1 MVVIDIVL
9 WLPTLVWGAIFIWSY
24 RREPRQFRN
33 AFFFF
38 FLCVSAL
45 GALSSELDRFDQW
58 WIMLPIGLA
67 VVLAPFITIFFMLVN
82 EVQLVRREGFSLS
95 HALPLLFACAIVSW
109 FLAVPLALIVQA
121 PGLVLGFLLALTL
134 CGAWFFLSFT
144 ALLLYSWLYR
154 SLPRKRQ
161 YDFIVIHGAG
171 LNGTDLTPLLRGRV
185 DRAYDLWVKQ
195 DKKGVFVPSGGRGA
209 DEEIS
214 EAEAMARYLRSRGV
228 PDSAIVLE
236 DRSTTTWENLTYS
249 RDLITR
255 LSSGTPERAALVT
268 SDYHV
273 FRTAMYA
280 RAVGFNAD
288 GLGSK
293 TASYY
298 FPTAFIREFIA
309 ISRRY
314 WWPYALI
321 MGLWAL
327 ATVAIYALS
336 AVS

>member
-1 MVVIDIVL
+1 
-9 WLPTLVWGAIFIWSY
+9 
-24 RREPRQFRN
+24 PRF
-33 AFFFF
+33 
-38 FLCVSAL
+38 
-45 GALSSELDRFDQW
+45 
-58 WIMLPIGLA
+58 
-67 VVLAPFITIFFMLVN
+67 
-82 EVQLVRREGFSLS
+82 
-95 HALPLLFACAIVSW
+95 
-109 FLAVPLALIVQA
+109 
-121 PGLVLGFLLALTL
+121 VLGFLFAMTL

-171 LNGTDLTPLLRGRV
+171 LNGTELTPLLRGRV
-185 DRAYDLWVKQ
+185 DRAYDLWIKQ
-195 DKKGVFVPSGGRGA
+195 QKRGIFIPSGGQGS

-214 EAEAMARYLRSRGV
+214 EAEAMARYLRSREV

-249 RDLITR
+249 RDLIAQ
-255 LSSGTPERAALVT
+255 LSEGNLPRTALVT

-293 TASYY
+293 TAGYY

-314 WWPYALI
+314 WWPYAVI

-327 ATVAIYALS
+327 VTVAIYALS
-336 AVS
+336 ALQ

>member
-9 WLPTLVWGAIFIWSY
+9 WLSTLVWGAIFIWSY

-38 FLCVSAL
+38 FLCASAL
-45 GALSSELDRFDQW
+45 GALSSQLDQW
-58 WIMLPIGLA
+58 WIILPIGLA
-67 VVLAPFITIFFMLVN
+67 VALAPFITIIFMLVN

-95 HALPLLFACAIVSW
+95 HALPLLFACAIVAW
-109 FLAVPLALIVQA
+109 FLAVPLALVVQA
-121 PGLVLGFLLALTL
+121 PRLVLGFLFALTL

-214 EAEAMARYLRSRGV
+214 EAEAMARYLRSRRV

-255 LSSGTPERAALVT
+255 LSSATPERAALVT

>member
-1 MVVIDIVL
+1 
-9 WLPTLVWGAIFIWSY
+9 
-24 RREPRQFRN
+24 
-33 AFFFF
+33 
-38 FLCVSAL
+38 
-45 GALSSELDRFDQW
+45 
-58 WIMLPIGLA
+58 
-67 VVLAPFITIFFMLVN
+67 
-82 EVQLVRREGFSLS
+82 
-95 HALPLLFACAIVSW
+95 
-109 FLAVPLALIVQA
+109 
-121 PGLVLGFLLALTL
+121 
-134 CGAWFFLSFT
+134 
-144 ALLLYSWLYR
+144 
-154 SLPRKRQ
+154 
-161 YDFIVIHGAG
+161 
-171 LNGTDLTPLLRGRV
+171 
-185 DRAYDLWVKQ
+185 
-195 DKKGVFVPSGGRGA
+195 
-209 DEEIS
+209 
-214 EAEAMARYLRSRGV
+214 MARYLRSRGV

-255 LSSGTPERAALVT
+255 LSSATPERAALVT

-309 ISRRY
+309 ISRHY

-327 ATVAIYALS
+327 ATVAIYVLS

>member
-1 MVVIDIVL
+1 
-9 WLPTLVWGAIFIWSY
+9 
-24 RREPRQFRN
+24 
-33 AFFFF
+33 
-38 FLCVSAL
+38 
-45 GALSSELDRFDQW
+45 
-58 WIMLPIGLA
+58 
-67 VVLAPFITIFFMLVN
+67 MLVN

-95 HALPLLFACAIVSW
+95 HALPLLFACAIVAW
-109 FLAVPLALIVQA
+109 FLAVPLALVVEA
-121 PGLVLGFLLALTL
+121 PGLVLGFLFALTL

-161 YDFIVIHGAG
+161 YEFIVIHGAG

-185 DRAYDLWVKQ
+185 DRAYELWVNQGKE
-195 DKKGVFVPSGGRGA
+195 GVFVPSGGRGA

-228 PDSAIVLE
+228 SDSAIVLE

-249 RDLITR
+249 RDLIAR
-255 LSSGTPERAALVT
+255 LSNGTPERVALVT

-280 RAVGFNAD
+280 RAVGFSAD

-298 FPTAFIREFIA
+298 FPTAFIREFIV

-327 ATVAIYALS
+327 AMVTIYALS
-336 AVS
+336 AVR

>member
-1 MVVIDIVL
+1 M
-9 WLPTLVWGAIFIWSY
+9 LVWGAIFIWSY
-24 RREPRQFRN
+24 RREPRHFRN

-38 FLCVSAL
+38 FLCTSAL
-45 GALSSELDRFDQW
+45 GALSFQLDQW
-58 WIMLPIGLA
+58 WITLPIGLA
-67 VVLAPFITIFFMLVN
+67 VALAPFITIIFMLVN

-95 HALPLLFACAIVSW
+95 HALPLLFACAIVAW
-109 FLAVPLALIVQA
+109 FLAVPLALVVQA
-121 PGLVLGFLLALTL
+121 PRLVLGFLFALTL

-209 DEEIS
+209 DEAIS
-214 EAEAMARYLRSRGV
+214 EAEAMAQYLRSRGV

-255 LSSGTPERAALVT
+255 LSSATPERAALVT

>member
-1 MVVIDIVL
+1 MIDIVL

-38 FLCVSAL
+38 FLCASAL
-45 GALSSELDRFDQW
+45 GALSSQLDQW
-58 WIMLPIGLA
+58 WITLLIGLA
-67 VVLAPFITIFFMLVN
+67 VALAPFITIIFMLVN

-95 HALPLLFACAIVSW
+95 HALPLLFACAIVAW
-109 FLAVPLALIVQA
+109 FLAVPLALVVQA
-121 PGLVLGFLLALTL
+121 PRLVLGFLFALTL

-195 DKKGVFVPSGGRGA
+195 DKKGVFVPSGGRGV

-255 LSSGTPERAALVT
+255 LSSATPERAALVT

-280 RAVGFNAD
+280 RAVGFDAD

>member
-1 MVVIDIVL
+1 MV
-9 WLPTLVWGAIFIWSY
+9 
-24 RREPRQFRN
+24 
-33 AFFFF
+33 
-38 FLCVSAL
+38 
-45 GALSSELDRFDQW
+45 
-58 WIMLPIGLA
+58 
-67 VVLAPFITIFFMLVN
+67 
-82 EVQLVRREGFSLS
+82 
-95 HALPLLFACAIVSW
+95 
-109 FLAVPLALIVQA
+109 
-121 PGLVLGFLLALTL
+121 
-134 CGAWFFLSFT
+134 FLSFT

-171 LNGTDLTPLLRGRV
+171 LNGTELTPLLRGRV
-185 DRAYDLWVKQ
+185 DRAYDLWIKQ
-195 DKKGVFVPSGGRGA
+195 EKRGIFIPSGGQGS

-214 EAEAMARYLRSRGV
+214 EAEAMARYLRSREV

-249 RDLITR
+249 RDLIAQ
-255 LSSGTPERAALVT
+255 LSEGNLPRAALVT

-293 TASYY
+293 TAGYY

-309 ISRRY
+309 ISCKY

-321 MGLWAL
+321 MGVWAL
-327 ATVAIYALS
+327 ATVAFYVLS
-336 AVS
+336 ALR

>member
-38 FLCVSAL
+38 FLCASAL
-45 GALSSELDRFDQW
+45 GALSAQLDQW
-58 WIMLPIGLA
+58 WITLPIGLA
-67 VVLAPFITIFFMLVN
+67 VALAPFITIIFMLVN
-82 EVQLVRREGFSLS
+82 EVQLVRREGVSLS
-95 HALPLLFACAIVSW
+95 HALPLLFACAIVAW
-109 FLAVPLALIVQA
+109 FLAVPLALVVQA
-121 PGLVLGFLLALTL
+121 PGLVLGFLFALTL

>member
-1 MVVIDIVL
+1 MADVAL
-9 WLPTLVWGAIFIWSY
+9 WLPAIVWGAIFLWSY

-33 AFFFF
+33 AFFLFF
-38 FLCVSAL
+38 FCACTL
-45 GALSSELDRFDQW
+45 GAAAVFFKQW
-58 WIMLPIGLA
+58 WITLPIALA
-67 VVLAPFITIFFMLVN
+67 VAFTPVITIVFMLVN
-82 EVQLVRREGFSLS
+82 EVMLVKREGFSLS
-95 HALPLLFACAIVSW
+95 HALPLLFACTIVAW
-109 FLAVPLALIVQA
+109 FGALPVAHAARLPGVVVGFVLAVTA
-121 PGLVLGFLLALTL
+121 
-134 CGAWFFLSFT
+134 CGAWFFLSFA
-144 ALLLYSWLYR
+144 ALLVYSWLYR
-154 SLPRKRQ
+154 SLPRRRR
-161 YDFIVIHGAG
+161 YDFIIIHGAG
-171 LNGTDLTPLLRGRV
+171 LKGQELTPLLAGRV
-185 DRAYDLWVKQ
+185 ERAYELWNAQ
-195 DKKGVFVPSGGRGA
+195 GRRATLVPSGGQGE

-214 EAEAMARYLRSRGV
+214 EAEAMARHLRALGV
-228 PDSAIVLE
+228 PPTQLALE

-255 LSSGTPERAALVT
+255 LSSATPERAALVT

>member
-1 MVVIDIVL
+1 MIDFVL
-9 WLPTLVWGAIFIWSY
+9 WLPTIVWGAIFVWSY

-38 FLCVSAL
+38 FLCASAL
-45 GALSSELDRFDQW
+45 GALASQLDQW
-58 WIMLPIGLA
+58 WITLPIALA
-67 VVLAPFITIFFMLVN
+67 IALAPFMTIIFMLVN

-95 HALPLLFACAIVSW
+95 HALPLLFACAIVAW
-109 FLAVPLALIVQA
+109 FLAVPAALIVGA
-121 PGLVLGFLLALTL
+121 PRFVLGFLFAMTL

-171 LNGTDLTPLLRGRV
+171 LNGTALTPLLRGRV
-185 DRAYDLWVKQ
+185 DRAYDLWIKQ
-195 DKKGVFVPSGGRGA
+195 QKRGIFIPSGGQGS

-214 EAEAMARYLRSRGV
+214 EAEAMARYLRSREV
-228 PDSAIVLE
+228 PDSDIVLE

-249 RDLITR
+249 RDLIAQ
-255 LSSGTPERAALVT
+255 LSEGNLPRVALVT

-280 RAVGFNAD
+280 RAVSFNAD

-293 TASYY
+293 TAGYY

-314 WWPYALI
+314 WWPYAVI

-327 ATVAIYALS
+327 VTVAIYGLS
-336 AVS
+336 ALQ

>member
-1 MVVIDIVL
+1 MVDIIL
-9 WLPTLVWGAIFIWSY
+9 WLPTLVWGALFLWSY
-24 RREPRQFRN
+24 RTEPRRFRN

-38 FLCVSAL
+38 FLCASAL
-45 GALSSELDRFDQW
+45 GAASAQLNQW
-58 WIMLPIGLA
+58 WISLPIALA
-67 VVLAPFITIFFMLVN
+67 LMLSPFITIVFLFIN
-82 EVQLVRREGFSLS
+82 EVSLVHREGFSLS
-95 HALPLLFACAIVSW
+95 HALPLLFACTIVAW
-109 FLAVPLALIVQA
+109 FVTLPAAVLAGLPAVVI
-121 PGLVLGFLLALTL
+121 GLVVALTV
-134 CGAWFFLSFT
+134 CGAWFFFSFT
-144 ALLLYSWLYR
+144 ALLLYSWFYR
-154 SLPRKRQ
+154 ALPRKRR

-171 LNGTDLTPLLRGRV
+171 LNGTELTPLLRGRV
-185 DRAYDLWVKQ
+185 DRAYDLWIKQ
-195 DKKGVFVPSGGRGA
+195 EKRGIFIPSGGQGS

-214 EAEAMARYLRSRGV
+214 EAEAMARYLRSREV

-249 RDLITR
+249 RDLIAQ
-255 LSSGTPERAALVT
+255 LSEGNLPRAALVT

-293 TASYY
+293 TAGYY

-309 ISRRY
+309 ISRKY

-321 MGLWAL
+321 MGVWAL
-327 ATVAIYALS
+327 ATVAFYVLS
-336 AVS
+336 ALR

>member
-1 MVVIDIVL
+1 MVDIIL
-9 WLPTLVWGAIFIWSY
+9 WLPTLVWGAIFVWSY

-38 FLCVSAL
+38 FFCASAL
-45 GALSSELDRFDQW
+45 GGASAQLNQW
-58 WIMLPIGLA
+58 WITVPIAFLIA
-67 VVLAPFITIFFMLVN
+67 ASPLITIIFMLVN
-82 EVQLVRREGFSLS
+82 EVQLVRREGLSLS
-95 HALPLLFACAIVSW
+95 HALPLLFACAIVAW
-109 FLAVPLALIVQA
+109 FLAVPAAFIVGA
-121 PGLVLGFLLALTL
+121 PEFVLGFLFAMTL

-171 LNGTDLTPLLRGRV
+171 LNGTELTPLLRGRV
-185 DRAYDLWVKQ
+185 DRAYDLWIKQ
-195 DKKGVFVPSGGRGA
+195 EKRGIFIPSGGQGS

-214 EAEAMARYLRSRGV
+214 EAEAMARYLRSREV

-236 DRSTTTWENLTYS
+236 DRSTKTWENLTYS
-249 RDLITR
+249 RDLIAQ
-255 LSSGTPERAALVT
+255 LSEGNLPRAALVT

-293 TASYY
+293 TAGYY

-309 ISRRY
+309 ISCKY

-321 MGLWAL
+321 MGVWAL
-327 ATVAIYALS
+327 ATVAFYVLS
-336 AVS
+336 ALR

>member
-1 MVVIDIVL
+1 
-9 WLPTLVWGAIFIWSY
+9 
-24 RREPRQFRN
+24 
-33 AFFFF
+33 
-38 FLCVSAL
+38 
-45 GALSSELDRFDQW
+45 
-58 WIMLPIGLA
+58 
-67 VVLAPFITIFFMLVN
+67 MLVN

-95 HALPLLFACAIVSW
+95 HALPLLFACAIVAW
-109 FLAVPLALIVQA
+109 FLAVPLALVVQA
-121 PGLVLGFLLALTL
+121 PGLVLGFLFALTL

-195 DKKGVFVPSGGRGA
+195 DKEGVFVPSGGRGA

-255 LSSGTPERAALVT
+255 LSSATPERAALVT

>member
-1 MVVIDIVL
+1 MIDFVL
-9 WLPTLVWGAIFIWSY
+9 WLPTIVWGAIFVWSY

-38 FLCVSAL
+38 FLCASAL
-45 GALSSELDRFDQW
+45 GALASQLDQW
-58 WIMLPIGLA
+58 WITLPIALA
-67 VVLAPFITIFFMLVN
+67 IALAPFMTIIFMLVN

-95 HALPLLFACAIVSW
+95 HALPLLFACAIVAW
-109 FLAVPLALIVQA
+109 FLAVPLALVVQA
-121 PGLVLGFLLALTL
+121 PRLVLGFLFALTL
-134 CGAWFFLSFT
+134 CGSWFFLSFT

-195 DKKGVFVPSGGRGA
+195 DKKGVFVPSGGRGT

-214 EAEAMARYLRSRGV
+214 EAEAMARYLRSCGV

-255 LSSGTPERAALVT
+255 LSSATPERAALVT

>member
-1 MVVIDIVL
+1 MIDIVL

-38 FLCVSAL
+38 FLCASAL
-45 GALSSELDRFDQW
+45 GALSAQLDPW
-58 WIMLPIGLA
+58 WITLPIGLA
-67 VVLAPFITIFFMLVN
+67 VALAPFITIIFMLVN

-95 HALPLLFACAIVSW
+95 HALPLLFACAIVAW
-109 FLAVPLALIVQA
+109 FLAVPLALVVQA
-121 PGLVLGFLLALTL
+121 PGLVLGFLSALTL

>member
-1 MVVIDIVL
+1 MIDIVL

-38 FLCVSAL
+38 FLCASAL
-45 GALSSELDRFDQW
+45 GALSSQLDQW
-58 WIMLPIGLA
+58 WIILPIGLA
-67 VVLAPFITIFFMLVN
+67 VALAPFITIIFMLVN

-95 HALPLLFACAIVSW
+95 HALPLLFACAIVAW
-109 FLAVPLALIVQA
+109 FLAVPLALVVQA
-121 PGLVLGFLLALTL
+121 PGLVLGFLFALTL

-214 EAEAMARYLRSRGV
+214 EAEAMARYLRLRGV
-228 PDSAIVLE
+228 PDSVIVLE

-255 LSSGTPERAALVT
+255 LSSATPERAALVT

-273 FRTAMYA
+273 F
-280 RAVGFNAD
+280 
-288 GLGSK
+288 
-293 TASYY
+293 
-298 FPTAFIREFIA
+298 
-309 ISRRY
+309 
-314 WWPYALI
+314 
-321 MGLWAL
+321 
-327 ATVAIYALS
+327 
-336 AVS
+336 

>member
-1 MVVIDIVL
+1 MIDIVL

-45 GALSSELDRFDQW
+45 GALSSQLDQW
-58 WIMLPIGLA
+58 WITLPIGLA
-67 VVLAPFITIFFMLVN
+67 VALTPFITIIFMLVN

-95 HALPLLFACAIVSW
+95 HALPLLFACAIVAW
-109 FLAVPLALIVQA
+109 FLAVPLALVVEA
-121 PGLVLGFLLALTL
+121 PGLVLGFLFALTL

-161 YDFIVIHGAG
+161 YEFIVIHGAG

-195 DKKGVFVPSGGRGA
+195 DNKGVFVPSGGRGA

-214 EAEAMARYLRSRGV
+214 EAEAMARYLRSREV

-255 LSSGTPERAALVT
+255 LSSATPERAALVT

>member
-1 MVVIDIVL
+1 MIDIVL

-38 FLCVSAL
+38 FLCASAL
-45 GALSSELDRFDQW
+45 GALSSQLDQW
-58 WIMLPIGLA
+58 WITLLIGLA
-67 VVLAPFITIFFMLVN
+67 VALAPFITIIFMLVN

-95 HALPLLFACAIVSW
+95 HALPLLFACAIVAW
-109 FLAVPLALIVQA
+109 FLAVPLALVVQA
-121 PGLVLGFLLALTL
+121 PRLVLGFLFALTL

-195 DKKGVFVPSGGRGA
+195 DKKGVFVPSGGRGV

-255 LSSGTPERAALVT
+255 LSSATPERAALVT

-309 ISRRY
+309 ILRRY